1 MHITFIN
8 IGQDKPSFQYFIFSE
23 KIAAYLHQIIKKEA
37 TTKRSSDHGSFFK
50 ITALIYSV
58 AQLK

>member
-1 MHITFIN
+1 LDRIN
-8 IGQDKPSFQYFIFSE
+8 QASNILSSLK